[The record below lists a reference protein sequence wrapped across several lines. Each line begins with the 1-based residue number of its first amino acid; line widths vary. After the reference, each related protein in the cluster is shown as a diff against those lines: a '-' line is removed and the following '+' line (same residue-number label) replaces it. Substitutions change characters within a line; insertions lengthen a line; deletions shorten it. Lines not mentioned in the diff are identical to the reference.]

1 MIPRCFVVYHL
12 QNITRQRRIPTVT
25 LIQTYH
31 VLCEKHQAS
40 AVTNWERKTKV
51 TKNVVERKDVFDTQQ
66 LEESLKMSRKY
77 KKYGKSDKL
86 KKSGKQLKIKD
97 IISEVIMMKH
107 LIQLSR
113 LQEIRRKEQ
122 KSNQAA
128 DRKWQITRQNLVLSG
143 KEVLLKT
150 KGKGH
155 HLLKKPTRR
164 NKRFK

>member
-1 MIPRCFVVYHL
+1 M
-12 QNITRQRRIPTVT
+12 
-25 LIQTYH
+25 
-31 VLCEKHQAS
+31 
-40 AVTNWERKTKV
+40 
-51 TKNVVERKDVFDTQQ
+51 ERKDVFDTQQ
-66 LEESLKMSRKY
+66 LEESLKMSRNY

-128 DRKWQITRQNLVLSG
+128 DRK
-143 KEVLLKT
+143 
-150 KGKGH
+150 
-155 HLLKKPTRR
+155 
-164 NKRFK
+164 